1 MAGPC
6 YRWQNDDLILSIRVQ
21 PRASRDEIVGVYG
34 DQLKIRLT
42 APPVDGKANQ
52 HLLRFLASYCQVPRS
67 RVELISGQTG
77 RTKKVRINRPNHLPE
92 PVSSPPPRLN
102 APGTKPQ

>member
-1 MAGPC
+1 MTEPC
-6 YRWQNDDLILSIRVQ
+6 YRWQDDDLILSIRVQ

-52 HLLRFLASYCQVPRS
+52 HLLRFLAHYCQVPRIQ
-67 RVELISGQTG
+67 VELISGQNG
-77 RTKKVRINRPNHLPE
+77 RTKKVRINHPNRLPE
-92 PVSSPPPRLN
+92 PVSPRN
-102 APGTKPQ
+102 HG

>member
-1 MAGPC
+1 MSEPC
-6 YRWQNDDLILSIRVQ
+6 YRWQDDDLILSIRVQ

-34 DQLKIRLT
+34 DLLKIRLT

-52 HLLRFLASYCQVPRS
+52 HLLRFLASYCKVPRA
-67 RVELISGQTG
+67 RVELISGHAG

-92 PVSSPPPRLN
+92 PVIPRS
-102 APGTKPQ
+102 AG

>member
-1 MAGPC
+1 MPEPC
-6 YRWQNDDLILSIRVQ
+6 YRWQDDDLILSIRVQ

-34 DQLKIRLT
+34 DHLKIRLT

-52 HLLRFLASYCQVPRS
+52 HLLRFLAKFCQVPRA

-77 RTKKVRINRPNHLPE
+77 RTKKVRIKQPKCLPGPISPRP
-92 PVSSPPPRLN
+92 S
-102 APGTKPQ
+102 GQ